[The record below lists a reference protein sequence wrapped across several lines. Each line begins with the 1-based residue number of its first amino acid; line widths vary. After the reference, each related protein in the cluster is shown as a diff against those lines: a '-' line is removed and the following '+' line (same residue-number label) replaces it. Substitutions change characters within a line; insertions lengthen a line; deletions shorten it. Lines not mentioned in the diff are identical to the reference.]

1 MSGSTYTV
9 NCQTCG
15 NVGLLEIYTEGWN
28 NVKIDDSQV
37 RCWDCE
43 KKANPQDWFDHQCV
57 KCGTWFNFRRLGVN
71 VTDQGGVQINAT
83 QWWCIACVKE
93 VVLA

>member
-1 MSGSTYTV
+1 MSGTTYTV
-9 NCQTCG
+9 TCQTCG
-15 NVGLLEIYTEGWN
+15 NVGLLEIYTDGWN

-43 KKANPQDWFDHQCV
+43 KKANPQDWFDHQCT
-57 KCGTWFNFRRLGVN
+57 KCAAWFNIRRNSTNLA
-71 VTDQGGVQINAT
+71 DQGGIDIGGGQLL
-83 QWWCIACVKE
+83 CIACVKE